1 MVSPGRVWV
10 SAELRRRR
18 GSCVAVAVLIG
29 CFAGAALAL
38 AAGARRTDN
47 AYERFRAEARARD
60 LVVQASVHDPAM
72 ADEVAAAIGRVKR
85 LPAVAVHSEVA
96 LYGAFTDASEE
107 FDRGILSS
115 LDGNFGSTIERPRI
129 LTGRWPRTDRPDEI
143 ALNER
148 AVTDLDA
155 TVGERVTLHTLSPE
169 RFERMVTGEQ
179 PFEGEYDGPDLHL
192 LVTGVVRFPDDV
204 AADVAQ
210 VSLVASPAFHDKYA
224 GRVASFGSF
233 LGIRLGDPAAADDTT
248 RQIRQLFPDSGTEV
262 AIAAAAAETEL
273 VGDAIRVLTVAL
285 LLMGLSVALAGAVA
299 GTQALNLQLQALA
312 GDQATLAALG
322 MTRRERIV
330 ATVSFAVPVAAGA
343 AAAAVGV
350 AVAASPLFPIS
361 LARRAEPDPGLH
373 ADWVVLGAGA
383 AVVVAAILAAAAV
396 RGWRFTRDM
405 RFGAGS
411 AAEARPGIAARVAA
425 RLRLS
430 PGGPPGIGM
439 ALARGSGAAAVP
451 VRSALVGCIVGL
463 ASVVA
468 AMVFAASLGRLTA
481 EPARY
486 GVPWDLATDLAPAQ
500 AQEVA
505 GRDDIG
511 DLAILVTATVMVAGE
526 DAQGYAL
533 GVEKGAAS
541 FTVLDGRSPSQA
553 AEIALGP
560 DLLERLD
567 VTIGDRVSL
576 LDTDG
581 QPRRLEV
588 VGRVLVPDTD
598 DYVFTAGAVLTPD
611 GLDEVR
617 QSDAVG
623 QVLLNWRPGV
633 DAVAARAQLQQD
645 YPYALSAYSRP
656 SAPNE
661 IANLTR
667 VRQLPWVLAAL
678 LALIGLAAIAHFLV
692 TMVRRRRRDLA
703 VLRSLGYTRRQ
714 VAATARWQATILVLV
729 AVAVGAPVGFL
740 VGQWTWSIT
749 AGVLGVAQDV
759 SMPVVP
765 LLLVVPATLIVANVV
780 AAVPARVAGRVAP
793 STALRTE

>member
-1 MVSPGRVWV
+1 
-10 SAELRRRR
+10 
-18 GSCVAVAVLIG
+18 
-29 CFAGAALAL
+29 
-38 AAGARRTDN
+38 
-47 AYERFRAEARARD
+47 
-60 LVVQASVHDPAM
+60 
-72 ADEVAAAIGRVKR
+72 
-85 LPAVAVHSEVA
+85 
-96 LYGAFTDASEE
+96 
-107 FDRGILSS
+107 
-115 LDGNFGSTIERPRI
+115 
-129 LTGRWPRTDRPDEI
+129 
-143 ALNER
+143 
-148 AVTDLDA
+148 
-155 TVGERVTLHTLSPE
+155 
-169 RFERMVTGEQ
+169 
-179 PFEGEYDGPDLHL
+179 
-192 LVTGVVRFPDDV
+192 
-204 AADVAQ
+204 
-210 VSLVASPAFHDKYA
+210 
-224 GRVASFGSF
+224 
-233 LGIRLGDPAAADDTT
+233 
-248 RQIRQLFPDSGTEV
+248 
-262 AIAAAAAETEL
+262 
-273 VGDAIRVLTVAL
+273 
-285 LLMGLSVALAGAVA
+285 MGLSVALAGAIA

-330 ATVSFAVPVAAGA
+330 ATVLFAVPVAAAA

-411 AAEARPGIAARVAA
+411 AVEARPGIAARVAA

-463 ASVVA
+463 ASVIA

-533 GVEKGAAS
+533 GVERALRPSPCSTAAHH
-541 FTVLDGRSPSQA
+541 LKPQKSPWDRPPGTA
-553 AEIALGP
+553 RRDDRGP
-560 DLLERLD
+560 R
-567 VTIGDRVSL
+567 SL

-598 DYVFTAGAVLTPD
+598 DYMFTAGAVLTPE

-645 YPYALSAYSRP
+645 YPYTLYSYSRP

-661 IANLTR
+661 IANLDASQR
-667 VRQLPWVLAAL
+667 LPWVLAAL
-678 LALIGLAAIAHFLV
+678 LALIGLQ
-692 TMVRRRRRDLA
+692 
-703 VLRSLGYTRRQ
+703 RSRH
-714 VAATARWQATILVLV
+714 
-729 AVAVGAPVGFL
+729 
-740 VGQWTWSIT
+740 
-749 AGVLGVAQDV
+749 
-759 SMPVVP
+759 
-765 LLLVVPATLIVANVV
+765 
-780 AAVPARVAGRVAP
+780 P
-793 STALRTE
+793 S